1 VSNNIHLTS
10 KLVLNRLKS
19 LDILSHNTPCH
30 LSPEFADD
38 SHLRRYE
45 VKYEN
50 IVELNELHLRIPSRI
65 RELKMENFVVNQIGS
80 IESSIHTCTQLVNLE
95 LIKVY
100 CEQISLRDLYYLKI
114 ASFDLGRF
122 SNIVQLANCPNLEV
136 LKIKNLAKIPAPGSG
151 SLGIS
156 PINKLKEVHYDILQ
170 NQDEYLNNDQ
180 DPI

>member
-1 VSNNIHLTS
+1 MSDNIHLTS
-10 KLVLNRLKS
+10 KLVLDRLKC
-19 LDILSHNTPCH
+19 LEILSYNTACH
-30 LSPEFADD
+30 FSPEFADD
-38 SHLRRYE
+38 SHLRRFDIR
-45 VKYEN
+45 YEN
-50 IVELNELHLRIPSRI
+50 IVELSEQHLRIPSRI
-65 RELKMENFVVNQIGS
+65 RELKMENFVVSQVGI

-122 SNIVQLANCPNLEV
+122 NNVVQLANCPNLEV

-170 NQDEYLNNDQ
+170 NQDEYLNND
-180 DPI
+180 